1 MKELAEALKAKAG
14 LRMRQGVV
22 SAVDGSTVSVLIGGS
37 TVAVDGVHHLNSV
50 APQVGEV
57 VWIASDGADL
67 WILGTHGDPPPIE
80 LSRLPAFETYFTDA
94 DPDGAPAPVTGL
106 TGATTRAGVLLSWD
120 LPPEARWRR
129 WEVYEGTAADFVPV
143 TPILTTTVTV
153 VAIPRDPGSGPWY
166 YKVRALNTRDE
177 ASTDVQAGPFSVALI
192 GEANLAANC
201 VTAAK
206 IKAGEITAAKLD
218 VTDVQAAVV
227 TAAAINALELD
238 AVKITGGEIE
248 GVKITGGTVQ
258 TGGSGRRIVLSSAAK
273 NKLTLYS
280 GLASETQAAFME
292 CSGIDSSGDFIR
304 LSSGNFGWRDSR
316 IVIGSSDVDAHAGIT
331 AGNAL
336 SIQMNAYS
344 DTDTPDTILVVG
356 DTEFEDGVEIDGSL
370 GVSGNIDCD
379 SSVRCAGRFL
389 PTTDYSKTTDLT
401 GVFIQD
407 SYTKG
412 NRWRVVFNSNT
423 KQMALINGS
432 TIYRATFA

>member
-1 MKELAEALKAKAG
+1 
-14 LRMRQGVV
+14 
-22 SAVDGSTVSVLIGGS
+22 
-37 TVAVDGVHHLNSV
+37 
-50 APQVGEV
+50 
-57 VWIASDGADL
+57 
-67 WILGTHGDPPPIE
+67 

-206 IKAGEITAAKLD
+206 IRAGEITAAKLD

-227 TAAAINALELD
+227 TAEAVNALEINAGAIKAGTIDAARLD
-238 AVKITGGEIE
+238 VASILASEITAANITGGSIE
-248 GVKITGGTVQ
+248 GVSITGQTITGGTFRTKS
-258 TGGSGRRIVLSSAAK
+258 TGNRIVLSGGASDRISFYAGSFDTPAEVSISTWEIGGGK
-273 NKLTLYS
+273 GGYALD
-280 GLASETQAAFME
+280 LAGPSVTADEDPYGVSIAQAYKTVA
-292 CSGIDSSGDFIR
+292 DA
-304 LSSGNFGWRDSR
+304 
-316 IVIGSSDVDAHAGIT
+316 IVPDYTDVTIT
-331 AGNAL
+331 ATNLAVSAL
-336 SIQMNAYS
+336 AHFY
-344 DTDTPDTILVVG
+344 DRV
-356 DTEFEDGVEIDGSL
+356 
-370 GVSGNIDCD
+370 DCD

-412 NRWRVVFNSNT
+412 NRWRVVFNSST